1 MKNTGEGRLEVTAI
15 ENGTVIDHIPA
26 SNLFKII
33 RILGLENENHR
44 ITVGTNLESKRM
56 GTKAIIKIN
65 DRFCKQE
72 EINRIA
78 IVAPMA
84 VVNII
89 RDFKVVEKHAVTI
102 PETIR
107 GFVKCAN
114 PKCVTNNEPVETSF
128 LVIRNGDEIALR
140 CRYCEKITHQEQT
153 EIGK

>member
-44 ITVGTNLESKRM
+44 ITFGTNLESKRM
-56 GTKAIIKIN
+56 GTK
-65 DRFCKQE
+65 

-102 PETIR
+102 PQTIR